1 MALGTLLGGWR
12 IVRTMGSKI
21 TRLTPMQGFCA
32 ETGGALTLFGATWLG
47 IPVSTTHTI
56 TGAIVGVGSA
66 RRVSAVRWNVASNIV
81 VAWVLTIPAA
91 ALIAAAFYALAGL
104 LA

>member
-1 MALGTLLGGWR
+1 MALGTLAGGWR

-32 ETGGALTLFGATWLG
+32 ETSGAVTLFLATHLG

-56 TGAIVGVGSA
+56 TGGIMGSGAA
-66 RRVSAVRWNVASNIV
+66 RRVSAVRWNVANTII
-81 VAWVLTIPAA
+81 VAWVVTIPAA
-91 ALIAAAFYALAGL
+91 AAIGALAYFMAGL
-104 LA
+104 V